1 MDEPTA
7 RQVLLVQ
14 AFETASTDH
23 PLWTA
28 DDRRWATR
36 VALEGADP
44 TTRPDRFIAARAEA
58 AVQRLKP
65 REQQVSAWLTHRLW
79 HGRWAVALLL
89 LGVVL
94 GFLADTIG
102 SGHRINLL
110 GYSVWGLVAWNVLV
124 YALLVLPFPDGW
136 LRRGL
141 ARRML
146 DLRGLLKGAKREPV
160 LDRVAQTWV
169 QASAPLSLARAGVL
183 MHLGAAGLALGLIGG
198 LYLRG
203 LGLDYRAGWAS
214 TFLDT
219 ATVHQVL
226 TTLYWPAQQV
236 LQAVHPI
243 TLPDL
248 AGFEALHMVGGE
260 LPAPVPAN
268 SAAPWIHLQA
278 ATLALFVLL
287 PRLVLAG
294 LGGLRALWWT
304 KRFPLK
310 LEGDAYFDDLLRQQR
325 REQARVTLLPYAQ
338 DAATPAEHEAL
349 RGWLQPLLGETMQW
363 QVMPV
368 RAYGSEDETAFQQSL
383 VGRPTLLLARF
394 DLSATPE
401 AEVHGRWLR
410 ALQTAT
416 AKAGAPRFVL
426 VVEES
431 AFAQRFGQ
439 TAPERIEQRRAA
451 WQALATDLG
460 MAVLAVRDGVPV
472 EPSATAVRRLLEGAP
487 TAGITAGITGATA

>member
-1 MDEPTA
+1 MDESTA

-14 AFETASTDH
+14 AFETAAADH

-28 DDRRWATR
+28 EDRRWATR
-36 VALEGADP
+36 MALEGADP
-44 TTRPDRFIAARAEA
+44 ATRPDRFLAARAEA
-58 AVQRLKP
+58 ALQRLAP
-65 REQQVSAWLTHRLW
+65 REKQVSAWLSHRLW
-79 HGRWAVALLL
+79 HRRWAVAALL

-94 GFLADTIG
+94 GFVADTVG
-102 SGHRINLL
+102 AGRRINLL
-110 GYSVWGLVAWNVLV
+110 GYSVWGLVGWNLLV
-124 YALLVLPFPDGW
+124 YGLLILPFPTGW

-146 DLRGLLKGAKREPV
+146 DLRGLLRGARREPV
-160 LDRVAQTWV
+160 LERVAQTWAT
-169 QASAPLSLARAGVL
+169 ASTPLSLARAGVL
-183 MHLGAAGLALGLIGG
+183 MHLGAAGLAFGLVAG

-226 TTLYWPAQQV
+226 TMLYGPAQQV
-236 LQAVHPI
+236 LQAVHPV

-260 LPAPVPAN
+260 APAPTPAN

-278 ATLALFVLL
+278 ATLALFVVL

-294 LGGLRALWWT
+294 LGGLRALWWA

-310 LEGDAYFDDLLRQQR
+310 LEGEPYFDDLLRQQR
-325 REQARVTLLPYAQ
+325 REQARVALLPYAQ
-338 DAATPAEHEAL
+338 DAAPAANEAL
-349 RGWLQPLLGETMQW
+349 RRWLQPLLGETMQW
-363 QVMPV
+363 QVQPMRP
-368 RAYGSEDETAFQQSL
+368 YGSEDDTVLAASL
-383 VGRPTLLLARF
+383 ADRPTLVLPRF

-410 ALQTAT
+410 ALQAAS

-426 VVEES
+426 VVEEGG
-431 AFAQRFGQ
+431 FVQRFGQ

-472 EPSATAVRRLLEGAP
+472 EPSATGVRRQLEGTPA
-487 TAGITAGITGATA
+487 

>member
-1 MDEPTA
+1 MDETTA

-14 AFETASTDH
+14 AFETAGTDH
-23 PLWTA
+23 PLWSA
-28 DDRRWATR
+28 EDRRWATR

-44 TTRPDRFIAARAEA
+44 ATRPDRFIAARAEA
-58 AVQRLKP
+58 ALQRLAP
-65 REQQVSAWLTHRLW
+65 REKQVSAWLSHRLW
-79 HGRWAVALLL
+79 HRRWAVAALL

-94 GFLADTIG
+94 GFVADTVG
-102 SGHRINLL
+102 AGRRINLL
-110 GYSVWGLVAWNVLV
+110 GYSVWGLVGWNLLV
-124 YALLVLPFPDGW
+124 YALLILPLPTGW
-136 LRRGL
+136 LRGGL

-146 DLRGLLKGAKREPV
+146 DLRGLLKGARREPV
-160 LDRVAQTWV
+160 LERVAQTWAT
-169 QASAPLSLARAGVL
+169 ASAPLSLARAGVL
-183 MHLGAAGLALGLIGG
+183 MHLGAAGLALGLVGG

-226 TTLYWPAQQV
+226 TTLYTPAQQALEV
-236 LQAVHPI
+236 VHLV

-248 AGFEALHMVGGE
+248 AGFEALHLLGGE
-260 LPAPVPAN
+260 LPAPTPAN

-278 ATLALFVLL
+278 ATLALFIVL

-294 LGGLRALWWT
+294 LGGLRALWWS

-310 LEGDAYFDDLLRQQR
+310 LEGEAYFDDLLRQQR

-338 DAATPAEHEAL
+338 DATPAANEAL

-363 QVMPV
+363 RVMPA

-431 AFAQRFGQ
+431 GFVQRFGQ
-439 TAPERIEQRRAA
+439 TAPERLEQRRAA

-460 MAVLAVRDGVPV
+460 AAVLAVRDGVPV
-472 EPSATAVRRLLEGAP
+472 EPSATAVRRQLEGPSIA
-487 TAGITAGITGATA
+487 GATA